1 MSNVAKNIKNFR
13 TFRGLSQQ
21 ELGNM
26 VGRTFNVISNW
37 EIGKNSPDPDSIE
50 LICKALDVTPNE
62 LFGWSENTEF
72 LEYLSK
78 KEKITLEIDKIS
90 KIKKT
95 LDEQLMMYYDELE
108 KIKKHS
114 D

>member
-1 MSNVAKNIKNFR
+1 MSNVPKNIKNFR

-50 LICKALDVTPNE
+50 LICKALNVTPNE
-62 LFGWSENTEF
+62 LFGWSDNKEF

-95 LDEQLMMYYDELE
+95 LDEQLSMYYDELE